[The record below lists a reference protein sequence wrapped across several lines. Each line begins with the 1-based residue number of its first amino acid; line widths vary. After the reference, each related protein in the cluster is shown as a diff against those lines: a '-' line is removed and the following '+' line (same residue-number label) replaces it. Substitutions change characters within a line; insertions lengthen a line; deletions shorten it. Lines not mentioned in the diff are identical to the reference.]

1 MIIKM
6 ELLITKLAN
15 LKIIKIKNILWN
27 LIKKYNRIK
36 QLHAYSLLYS
46 NLETDEKFLAEHSKA
61 KMKINLKV

>member
-1 MIIKM
+1 M
-6 ELLITKLAN
+6 ITKLAN

-27 LIKKYNRIK
+27 LIKILEYSP

-61 KMKINLKV
+61 KDENKSESF